1 MKMFEKNLFS
11 ITYCYA
17 LTNCSVLYSFIVVL
31 HSVLCKYV
39 SEKVSV
45 YIMHTYVYTLM
56 YITPMCS
63 CLLF

>member
-17 LTNCSVLYSFIVVL
+17 LTTCSVLYSFIVVL

-45 YIMHTYVYTLM
+45 YIMHTYCIYT
-56 YITPMCS
+56 YV
-63 CLLF
+63 